1 SSSTEP
7 LTYGMLVVLG
17 YNGAP
22 PQGNQERRKSSYLL
36 QKKSLASGVK
46 PFKQHL
52 ASSQTGMQVVHSNQ
66 AHSVSYTLARGPSVV
81 VEYCRDNKT
90 DMFQIGRS
98 SDSKIDF
105 VVMDTVPGV
114 KDGAVQPN
122 PQKSTISRY
131 ACRITVDRHP
141 PYTARVFAAG
151 FDKSNNIFL
160 GEKAPKWKNED
171 DMMDGLTT
179 NGVLLMNPRG
189 GPNCPPGIWREISVC
204 GHVYGLRD
212 TRSAPEK
219 GKTVQNES
227 NVLFDGS
234 LIDLCGAVLMWR
246 SADAIPTMPTEG
258 MIDAMRRRLNMMR
271 LQCPVGLNTL
281 VFSGASQVISLRAS
295 RQPHV
300 YIKCGHVHGLHG
312 WHGPDSSTDVT
323 ESRTCPICLQVY
335 NYVPLQIGKER
346 AFFVGEIVSSHAF
359 VPCGH
364 VCSEETVRFWSKI
377 PIPHGCDAFQ
387 AICPF
392 CSLPLEGEDGFVK
405 LIFSTEQ

>member
-1 SSSTEP
+1 
-7 LTYGMLVVLG
+7 
-17 YNGAP
+17 
-22 PQGNQERRKSSYLL
+22 
-36 QKKSLASGVK
+36 
-46 PFKQHL
+46 
-52 ASSQTGMQVVHSNQ
+52 
-66 AHSVSYTLARGPSVV
+66 
-81 VEYCRDNKT
+81 
-90 DMFQIGRS
+90 QIGRS

-219 GKTVQNES
+219 GKTLYSEGGGFLSRPLAEPCVTMFQHD
-227 NVLFDGS
+227 LP
-234 LIDLCGAVLMWR
+234 LIER
-246 SADAIPTMPTEG
+246 SCSTEG

-323 ESRTCPICLQVY
+323 ESRTCPICLQDSY
-335 NYVPLQIGKER
+335 TPFFLSFSCITMAIG
-346 AFFVGEIVSSHAF
+346 F
-359 VPCGH
+359 
-364 VCSEETVRFWSKI
+364 RFWSKI